1 MFQKILTSLALTV
14 GMIQHSNAG
23 EITQFPTYL
32 NCLDEKNLSETI
44 TEFEEIPFAGGISI
58 REIPDVGMVTN
69 NLVIFV
75 NPKTMSWT
83 IVERFSKDSYCVVSL
98 GEKFRPLSGK

>member
-1 MFQKILTSLALTV
+1 MLKKILTSLALTV
-14 GMIQHSNAG
+14 GIAHHSNAS

-32 NCLDEKNLSETI
+32 NCLNQQDLSATI
-44 TEFEEIPFAGGISI
+44 TEFEEISFAGGISI
-58 REIPDVGMVTN
+58 REIPDSGMVTN
-69 NLVIFV
+69 NLIIFV

-83 IVERFSKDSYCVVSL
+83 IVERFSKDLYCVVAL

>member
-14 GMIQHSNAG
+14 GMIHHSNAS
-23 EITQFPTYL
+23 EITQFPTQLFCL
-32 NCLDEKNLSETI
+32 NQETLSSTI
-44 TEFEEIPFAGGISI
+44 TEFEEIPFAGGVAI
-58 REIPDVGMVTN
+58 RDVPEVGMVTN

-83 IVERFSKDSYCVVSL
+83 IVERFSKDLYCVVSL